1 MWTSRKIYNSE
12 ELNGFHTS
20 RNIMIIKSRKTK
32 GVGNITRT
40 KEMRNAYKV
49 MVGNPEGKRQKD
61 TDTHRKIILK

>member
-12 ELNGFHTS
+12 ELYGLHTS

-32 GVGNITRT
+32 GVGNITRM

-49 MVGNPEGKRQKD
+49 MVGNPEGK
-61 TDTHRKIILK
+61 TDRKIQTRTGR